1 MRNLPRTTLLIIAAA
16 ATMLS
21 LSMGIRQSLGIVM
34 TPISHDIGISISE
47 FTFAVAMQNLIW
59 GLTQPFVGALSVRT
73 GFRPIL
79 YGGAVLYCLGL
90 LLLVLAQG
98 RWEVLAGAGFAIGV
112 AMSCAGPALTMALTA
127 RVVPAE
133 VRSLALG
140 VLSAAGSVGA
150 MIAAPIGQGLM
161 GGFGWRVGVVGFLVL
176 AALMIPAAFIAG
188 RADRE
193 ALPAGSA
200 AGGGSALEALRLAAR
215 EPSYVVMATAYFVCG
230 MQLVFITTHL
240 PAYIAI
246 CGLDPMLSASALGMI
261 GGFNILGS
269 LFFGWA
275 GGRFNKLAL
284 LGIIYLTRSI
294 VLTWYFTLPASPEST
309 LLFAGAMGFLWLG
322 VAPLAAG
329 AIVDM
334 FGLKW
339 QAMLQGVAFM
349 GHQFGSFVG
358 AFGGGHLFD
367 TLGTYDLAWRVAVI
381 TGLVAGLVQLTF
393 AFVRPSER
401 IAAAGRFA

>member
-1 MRNLPRTTLLIIAAA
+1 MRNLPRATLLIIAAA

-34 TPISHDIGISISE
+34 TPVSLDIGISISE

-79 YGGAVLYCLGL
+79 YAGAALYCLGL
-90 LLLVLAQG
+90 TLLALAEG
-98 RWEVLAGAGFAIGV
+98 RWAVLAGAGVAIGT

-133 VRSLALG
+133 VRSMALG
-140 VLSAAGSVGA
+140 VMSAAGSIGA
-150 MIAAPIGQGLM
+150 MIAAPIGQSLLSAY
-161 GGFGWRVGVVGFLVL
+161 GWRVGVVGFLAL
-176 AALMIPAAFIAG
+176 AALMVPAALFAG
-188 RADRE
+188 RADKV
-193 ALPAGSA
+193 AMPTGSPL
-200 AGGGSALEALRLAAR
+200 GGGSAGQALRLAAR
-215 EPSYVVMATAYFVCG
+215 EPSYVVMASAYFVCG

-284 LGIIYLTRSI
+284 LGLIYLTRSV
-294 VLTWYFTLPASPEST
+294 VLTWYFTLPATPEST

-322 VAPLAAG
+322 VSPLAAG

-358 AFGGGHLFD
+358 ALGGGRLFD
-367 TLGTYDLAWRVAVI
+367 TFGTYDLAWRIAVI
-381 TGLVAGLVQLTF
+381 TGLVAGTVQLIF
-393 AFVRPSER
+393 AFIRPSER